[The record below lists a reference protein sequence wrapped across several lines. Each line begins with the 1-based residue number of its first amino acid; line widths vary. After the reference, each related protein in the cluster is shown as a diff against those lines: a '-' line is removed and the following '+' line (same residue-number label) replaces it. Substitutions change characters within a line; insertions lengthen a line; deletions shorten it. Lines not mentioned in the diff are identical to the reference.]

1 MCDQEM
7 PQSVLSV
14 FVSNGDAIQ
23 RQYQHHETQRTGS
36 DPSPNNYCNPNSSYD
51 FHWSD
56 TWKYFFKGCMAPFP
70 AQLADKGPLGSSYF
84 FKTAFISTL
93 FQRFENPEGNRTDE
107 HCMVIFSEQP
117 EDMRQDIICL
127 PQSNQTKEYLKHAY
141 YSDYYIEHYTHQER
155 FLLTGSNSTMCCCTA
170 ITGGIYV
177 GVDDL
182 ILSVDH
188 FFYSQRVTGG
198 LTKTYIRKIGTTSN
212 KKVFEAGDT
221 LSMTLSQ
228 ILEWSEVELDKRA
241 DEGLN
246 AQWLEGSS
254 EAEVHALQGPTGVEE
269 NKFPYVRISGLHVE
283 VGAGVAEEGTVAAG
297 LRVEVVMEYYNHRL
311 VPGDVHSN
319 DEANLVSPD
328 NSDANTVCVMYFR
341 PYLVWTSE
349 GNDFSV
355 QSEYSHYDSRELD
368 VYRDHYNYGVLVS
381 FTAGGLIGGFDTFL
395 LISVITQMIVM
406 LGFSG
411 QITTIIA
418 RNMLGSK
425 SVLYKSVI
433 SERLDALSIYGR
445 FASQAITAS
454 LCYDIFDG
462 NGSGRLSKPEI
473 YEQLSK
479 LFHRSM
485 SKTQMATLVEF
496 VMYMAEITH
505 IPKLARG
512 QSEEEEE
519 EEMDLDNNSED
530 EEDAAELLQ
539 QETSAGRKMSI
550 LPVQK
555 RTRNGTKSHVT
566 RNQWVSVFTG
576 PPCSLQQCINVIDRK
591 SEQRLAV
598 TAVLLPIHLA
608 IRQAAADT
616 AIQANAMVPRSSD
629 DNDRSIDV
637 LYGNDDCARG
647 ILFIDAKRYKAHV
660 WQRLREISMR
670 DIAVDEVDPR
680 GLEEF

>member
-1 MCDQEM
+1 
-7 PQSVLSV
+7 
-14 FVSNGDAIQ
+14 
-23 RQYQHHETQRTGS
+23 
-36 DPSPNNYCNPNSSYD
+36 
-51 FHWSD
+51 
-56 TWKYFFKGCMAPFP
+56 
-70 AQLADKGPLGSSYF
+70 
-84 FKTAFISTL
+84 
-93 FQRFENPEGNRTDE
+93 
-107 HCMVIFSEQP
+107 
-117 EDMRQDIICL
+117 
-127 PQSNQTKEYLKHAY
+127 
-141 YSDYYIEHYTHQER
+141 
-155 FLLTGSNSTMCCCTA
+155 
-170 ITGGIYV
+170 
-177 GVDDL
+177 
-182 ILSVDH
+182 
-188 FFYSQRVTGG
+188 
-198 LTKTYIRKIGTTSN
+198 
-212 KKVFEAGDT
+212 
-221 LSMTLSQ
+221 
-228 ILEWSEVELDKRA
+228 
-241 DEGLN
+241 
-246 AQWLEGSS
+246 
-254 EAEVHALQGPTGVEE
+254 
-269 NKFPYVRISGLHVE
+269 
-283 VGAGVAEEGTVAAG
+283 
-297 LRVEVVMEYYNHRL
+297 
-311 VPGDVHSN
+311 
-319 DEANLVSPD
+319 
-328 NSDANTVCVMYFR
+328 
-341 PYLVWTSE
+341 
-349 GNDFSV
+349 
-355 QSEYSHYDSRELD
+355 
-368 VYRDHYNYGVLVS
+368 
-381 FTAGGLIGGFDTFL
+381 
-395 LISVITQMIVM
+395 MIVM

-591 SEQRLAV
+591 SEQGHFVPKEEDMASYEVMEVALKQSRRARRKSSIFRVPMPKDKSMTLSSFHDDS
-598 TAVLLPIHLA
+598 TPLNSQVLVELQETRKEIRALRSKISLLENHVQNQNIEKHKDDRIHVNGNLPTPPSTSIWGSISLSTHAKNMFDDLPISPAFNKDANYSCDEEDGGLA
-608 IRQAAADT
+608 SNR
-616 AIQANAMVPRSSD
+616 AM
-629 DNDRSIDV
+629 
-637 LYGNDDCARG
+637 
-647 ILFIDAKRYKAHV
+647 H
-660 WQRLREISMR
+660 
-670 DIAVDEVDPR
+670 DEQV
-680 GLEEF
+680 GF